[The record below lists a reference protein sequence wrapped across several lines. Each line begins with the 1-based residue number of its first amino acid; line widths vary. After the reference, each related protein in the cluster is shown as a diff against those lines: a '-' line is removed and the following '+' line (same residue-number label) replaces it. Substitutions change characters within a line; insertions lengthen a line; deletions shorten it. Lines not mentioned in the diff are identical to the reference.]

1 MQFVLQRAVQQ
12 GHFGQECLLEERQ
25 AVGHFVDHVELLEP
39 QHAGLP
45 EREHRTADR
54 FVVGGLLLRRQA
66 GAFAC
71 LQQPFD
77 LHLEVA
83 HALALDFRRVRRQHR
98 HDHAVAEE
106 SRQRL
111 QRDPGGLDAIER
123 PRQAAVGRRVAI
135 DLGLSLAATVVQ
147 VFREVGEVRE
157 VTERARDDHRLLA
170 TQSVEDAFELAPGR
184 GVFVAVERDGA
195 LSHALHHVVRGAAF
209 LVANRVAEQ
218 AAEQANVVPQR
229 TVRLV
234 VELHG
239 YGLSRAN
246 GSATSGTS
254 SCTSRSNGRSRGG
267 TKSLGNQTND
277 SRMMRAM
284 PGMSSMRVR

>member
-1 MQFVLQRAVQQ
+1 MRVCQSESTA
-12 GHFGQECLLEERQ
+12 
-25 AVGHFVDHVELLEP
+25 A
-39 QHAGLP
+39 
-45 EREHRTADR
+45 ADR
-54 FVVGGLLLRRQA
+54 FVVGRLFLRRQA
-66 GAFAC
+66 GAFAR
-71 LQQPFD
+71 LQQLLD

-135 DLGLSLAATVVQ
+135 DLGLSLAAAVVQ

-157 VTERARDDHRLLA
+157 ITESARDDHRLLA
-170 TQSVEDAFELAPGR
+170 TQSVEYAFELAPGR

-234 VELHG
+234 VEIHG
-239 YGLSRAN
+239 YGLPRAN